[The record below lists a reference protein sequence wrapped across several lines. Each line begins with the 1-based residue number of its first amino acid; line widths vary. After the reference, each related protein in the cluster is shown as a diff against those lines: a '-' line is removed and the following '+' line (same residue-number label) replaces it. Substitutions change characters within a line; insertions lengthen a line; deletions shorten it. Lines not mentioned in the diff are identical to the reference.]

1 MTLLIGLPLLAI
13 AAVIQSSVIANF
25 HFYGGS
31 LDLVLIMTLSW
42 TLAGDWEGGAAWG
55 FCGGL
60 FVDLLSGGPF
70 GLTSLALVILA
81 YLASL
86 TEGRLWRSHVLL
98 PLITVAFSTLGLH
111 VISLLGLSVAGW
123 PIDWPL
129 SLLRVTLPA
138 AVLNT
143 VFMLPFSGGL
153 RWLHDILYPA
163 QVKM

>member
-60 FVDLLSGGPF
+60 FVD
-70 GLTSLALVILA
+70 
-81 YLASL
+81 
-86 TEGRLWRSHVLL
+86 
-98 PLITVAFSTLGLH
+98 
-111 VISLLGLSVAGW
+111 
-123 PIDWPL
+123 
-129 SLLRVTLPA
+129 
-138 AVLNT
+138 
-143 VFMLPFSGGL
+143 
-153 RWLHDILYPA
+153 
-163 QVKM
+163 